1 MRCHSRLS
9 RSQQAGTHSQRHDAA
24 EELFDLLDL
33 VEGIQETTHV
43 GFQLENPS
51 AISDLRAMVHQL
63 AGNADNRDD
72 DDDEEASVNGEEP
85 GVEDMEEDD
94 TWGDQD
100 NSSEEESEESEADF
114 DEAESDE
121 ERNEDDFMD
130 ADMVETSQRSDDQP
144 RSVSVSSDDL

>member
-1 MRCHSRLS
+1 ME
-9 RSQQAGTHSQRHDAA
+9 D
-24 EELFDLLDL
+24 
-33 VEGIQETTHV
+33 IQETTHV
-43 GFQLENPS
+43 GFQLGNPS
-51 AISDLRAMVHQL
+51 AISDLRAIVNQL
-63 AGNADNRDD
+63 AGNVGNRN
-72 DDDEEASVNGEEP
+72 DDEEASVSGEEP

-100 NSSEEESEESEADF
+100 NSSEEESEANF